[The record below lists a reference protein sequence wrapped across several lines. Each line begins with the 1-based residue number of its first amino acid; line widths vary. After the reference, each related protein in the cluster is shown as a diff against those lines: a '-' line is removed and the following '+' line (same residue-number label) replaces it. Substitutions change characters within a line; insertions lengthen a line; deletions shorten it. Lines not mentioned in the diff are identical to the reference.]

1 MRQAASPTVRRRR
14 LASELRR
21 LRERAQLTMEEVG
34 ERLGWSATKISR
46 IETAR
51 VRVGL
56 KDTERLLDLYAV
68 GSEKYSELID
78 LAKDARKKGW
88 WQAYGDLPAEY
99 TTYIGLEAEAASMR
113 SFAPTVL
120 PGILQTEDYARA
132 VIRSALFISSPGEI
146 ERRVEVRMARQE
158 LLVQDEPLRLWVV
171 LDEAII
177 RRPVGGAAVMRSQ
190 LDRLLDVADLPN
202 VTVQVLPFA
211 VGVHPGTNG
220 AFEIMEFPEP
230 ADPDVVFME
239 NFTGSLYIE
248 RETDVHR
255 YTMIFDHLRAKALDP
270 DNSRRFITETVVQF
284 E

>member
-1 MRQAASPTVRRRR
+1 MRQTASPTVRRRR

-34 ERLGWSATKISR
+34 GQLGWSATKVSR

-51 VRVGL
+51 VRVAP
-56 KDTERLLDLYAV
+56 KDTGRLLDLYAV
-68 GSEKYSELID
+68 DTARRKELID
-78 LAKDARKKGW
+78 LAKDASKRGW
-88 WQAYGDLPAEY
+88 WQAYSDLPAEY

-132 VIRSALFISSPGEI
+132 VIRSALSISSPGEI
-146 ERRVEVRMARQE
+146 ERRVEVRMARQR
-158 LLVQDEPLRLWVV
+158 LLLQDEPLRLWTVM
-171 LDEAII
+171 DEALI
-177 RRPVGGAAVMRSQ
+177 RRPVGGPAVMRSQ
-190 LDRLLDVADLPN
+190 LERLLEVADLPN

-220 AFEIMEFPEP
+220 AFEIMEFPES

-248 RETDVHR
+248 REIDV
-255 YTMIFDHLRAKALDP
+255 YQYILIFDHLRAKALDP
-270 DNSRRFITETVVQF
+270 DDSCRLIAEAAAQSD
-284 E
+284 

>member
-1 MRQAASPTVRRRR
+1 MKQTASPTVRRRR

-34 ERLGWSATKISR
+34 ERLGWSATKVSR

-51 VRVGL
+51 VRVAL
-56 KDTERLLDLYAV
+56 TDTGRLLDLYAV
-68 GSEKYSELID
+68 GSAKRGELLD

-88 WQAYGDLPAEY
+88 WQAYGDLPTEY
-99 TTYIGLEAEAASMR
+99 TTYIGLEAEATSMR

-120 PGILQTEDYARA
+120 PGLLQTEDYARA
-132 VIRSALFISSPGEI
+132 VIRSALSISSPGEI
-146 ERRVEVRMARQE
+146 ERRVEVRMARQT
-158 LLVQDEPLRLWVV
+158 LLVQDVPLRLWTV
-171 LDEAII
+171 LDEAVI
-177 RRPVGGAAVMRSQ
+177 RRPVGGPEVMRSQ
-190 LDRLLDVADLPN
+190 LKRLLDITDLPN
-202 VTVQVLPFA
+202 VAIQVLPFA

-220 AFEIMEFPEP
+220 AFQIMEFPEP

-248 RETDVHR
+248 RETDIYR
-255 YTMIFDHLRAKALDP
+255 YSLAFDHLRAKALDP
-270 DNSRRFITETVVQF
+270 DDSRRFIAEAASQF